1 MKKIV
6 LLSIFSV
13 AIILSWC
20 DNSHNFMDVDN
31 ENAKE
36 DLKSLIKSKEIDI
49 PSLNVNVEDILP
61 ESLSWTWQDAKW
73 YVNKYID
80 DSMQPYVDKAKEW
93 INWVKESLKWYYN
106 DWVDEL
112 NWLISEKVN
121 SAISW
126 ELSKFKIN

>member
-13 AIILSWC
+13 VIALSWC

-49 PSLNVNVEDILP
+49 PSLNVNVEEILP

-93 INWVKESLKWYYN
+93 INGVKESLKWYYN

-112 NWLISEKVN
+112 NWMISEKVN